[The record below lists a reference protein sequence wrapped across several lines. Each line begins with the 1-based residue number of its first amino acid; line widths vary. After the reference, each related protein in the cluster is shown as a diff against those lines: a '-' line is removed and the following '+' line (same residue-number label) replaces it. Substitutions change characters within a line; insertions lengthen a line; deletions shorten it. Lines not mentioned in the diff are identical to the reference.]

1 MGFFRCVAH
10 SPHFVNNYIDFGK
23 ENPNPNQTAY
33 IFNLL

>member
-1 MGFFRCVAH
+1 MGFFKCVAH
-10 SPHFVNNYIDFGK
+10 SPHNYIDFGK